1 MKPWTRYPIWFGEL
15 FTGAKSFTAN
25 PLLGSER
32 LNRYGLHAARVWSA
46 YWMSRLR
53 MAMLSGGVPKAD
65 REQFQH
71 YGYIEKANYLSDE
84 TFQAVLA
91 EVREYSGE
99 IRECCQ
105 GDTRTHRILLAP
117 EVLAQLP
124 TLRSVLSEGS
134 LKRLF
139 RYCAGHARLPICHL
153 ENVHN
158 GSLKSEK
165 DRDPQKNLHVDTFQ
179 PTMKF
184 WLYLEDVTDE
194 NGPFVFVPGSNHPHR
209 ERLKWEYEMSQRA
222 KAHADRYTARGS
234 FRVSQEEA
242 PRLGVSG
249 PQAFRVKA
257 NTLLIANTFGV
268 HARGNAEPGS
278 SRLALWGMSRTN
290 PFLPLPGLG
299 FAYFNRL
306 QYRVLQRMRWRK
318 TAKPHSKAVSLPGI
332 SSSGGGCS
340 VVARWA

>member
-15 FTGAKSFTAN
+15 FTGAKSFKAN

-53 MAMLSGGVPKAD
+53 MAMLAPGVPKAD
-65 REQFQH
+65 RQQFQRF
-71 YGYIEKANYLSDE
+71 GYVLKENYLSDQQ
-84 TFQAVLA
+84 FQALIQEIGA
-91 EVREYSGE
+91 YEGE

-105 GDTRTHRILLAP
+105 GDTNTHRILLAP
-117 EVLAQLP
+117 EVIERLP
-124 TLRSVLSEGS
+124 AVKAVLEDSA

-158 GSLKSEK
+158 GSRDSMTE
-165 DRDPQKNLHVDTFQ
+165 RDPQKNLHVDTFQ

-194 NGPFVFVPGSNHPHR
+194 NGPFVFVPGSNRPHR
-209 ERLKWEYEMSQRA
+209 ERLKWEYEMSLRA

-242 PRLGVSG
+242 ERLGEGG
-249 PQAFRVKA
+249 PRPFRVKA

-299 FAYFNRL
+299 FDYFNRL
-306 QYRVLQRMRWRK
+306 QYRVLQRMRRQEDAKAAAKGGQSSWHVIEQRK
-318 TAKPHSKAVSLPGI
+318 I
-332 SSSGGGCS
+332 
-340 VVARWA
+340 

>member
-1 MKPWTRYPIWFGEL
+1 MKSWTRYPIWFGEL
-15 FTGAKSFTAN
+15 FTGAKSFAAN

-53 MAMLSGGVPKAD
+53 MAMLSGGVPKTD
-65 REQFQH
+65 REQFQR
-71 YGYIEKANYLSDE
+71 YGYVLKENYLSEE
-84 TFQAVLA
+84 TFQALLT
-91 EVREYSGE
+91 EVRQYSGE

-105 GDTRTHRILLAP
+105 GDTNTHRILLAP
-117 EVLAQLP
+117 EVVEQLP
-124 TLRSVLSEGS
+124 TLRSVLDEAS

-139 RYCAGHARLPICHL
+139 RYCAGHARLPICHI

-158 GSLKSEK
+158 GSLQSEK

-209 ERLKWEYEMSQRA
+209 ERLKWEYQMSQRA
-222 KAHADRYTARGS
+222 KSHADRYTARGS
-234 FRVSQEEA
+234 FRVSAEEA

-249 PQAFRVKA
+249 PKAFQVKG

-299 FAYFNRL
+299 FDYFNRL
-306 QYRVLQRMRWRK
+306 QYRVLQRMRAQEDRK
-318 TAKPHSKAVSLPGI
+318 AAAKGGQ
-332 SSSGGGCS
+332 SSWH
-340 VVARWA
+340 VIDRRQI

>member
-1 MKPWTRYPIWFGEL
+1 MKSWTRYPVWFVEL
-15 FTGAKSFTAN
+15 FTGAKSFNAN
-25 PLLGSER
+25 PLIGSDR
-32 LNRYGLHAARVWSA
+32 LNRYGLHAVRVWLA

-53 MAMLSGGVPKAD
+53 MAMLAPGVPGVD
-65 REQFQH
+65 REQFQQ
-71 YGYIEKANYLSDE
+71 YGYVLKENYLPE
-84 TFQAVLA
+84 AQFQALVNA
-91 EVREYSGE
+91 IREYEGE

-105 GDTRTHRILLAP
+105 GDTNTHRILLAP
-117 EVLAQLP
+117 EVLAALP
-124 TLRSVLSEGS
+124 EVKAVLETPS

-139 RYCAGHARLPICHL
+139 RYCAGHARLPICHI

-158 GSLKSEK
+158 GSRDSSKE
-165 DRDPQKNLHVDTFQ
+165 RDPQKNLHVDTFQ

-194 NGPFVFVPGSNHPHR
+194 NGPFVFVPGSNRPHR
-209 ERLKWEYEMSQRA
+209 ERLKWEYEMSLRA
-222 KAHADRYTARGS
+222 KMHADRYTARGS
-234 FRVSQEEA
+234 FRVNEEEA

-249 PQAFRVKA
+249 PKAFRVKA

-299 FAYFNRL
+299 FDYFNRL
-306 QYRVLQRMRWRK
+306 QYRVLQRMRLREDK
-318 TAKPHSKAVSLPGI
+318 RAAAKGGQ
-332 SSSGGGCS
+332 SSWHIIDRRH
-340 VVARWA
+340 V

>member
-1 MKPWTRYPIWFGEL
+1 MKRVFQYPIWLGEL
-15 FTGAKSFTAN
+15 FTGAKSFKAN

-53 MAMLSGGVPKAD
+53 MAMLASGVPKAD
-65 REQFQH
+65 RQQFQQ
-71 YGYIEKANYLSDE
+71 YGYVLKESYLPESQ
-84 TFQAVLA
+84 FQALVKA
-91 EVREYSGE
+91 VREYEGE

-105 GDTRTHRILLAP
+105 GDTNTHRILLAP
-117 EVLAQLP
+117 EVLEQLP
-124 TLRSVLSEGS
+124 QVKAVLEDSA

-139 RYCAGHARLPICHL
+139 RYCAGHARLPICHI

-158 GSLKSEK
+158 GSRDSLTE
-165 DRDPQKNLHVDTFQ
+165 RDPQKNLHVDTFQ

-194 NGPFVFVPGSNHPHR
+194 NGPFVFVPGSNRPHR
-209 ERLKWEYEMSQRA
+209 ERMKWEYQMSLRA
-222 KAHADRYTARGS
+222 REHADRYTARGS

-242 PRLGVSG
+242 ERLGEGG
-249 PQAFRVKA
+249 PRPFRVAA

-299 FAYFNRL
+299 FEYFNRL
-306 QYRVLQRMRWRK
+306 QYRVLQRMRRQEDARSA
-318 TAKPHSKAVSLPGI
+318 AKGKQ
-332 SSSGGGCS
+332 SSWH
-340 VVARWA
+340 VIEQKRV